1 MVGIKLKITS
11 KVLTMD
17 NLFTQNYEILRYSL
31 ARSKV
36 DANKY
41 HGRITVSI
49 DGTIKTVRGELDEIV
64 VIRANDKFIY
74 LELSKLFF

>member
-1 MVGIKLKITS
+1 
-11 KVLTMD
+11 MD

-36 DANKY
+36 DASKY

-49 DGTIKTVRGELDEIV
+49 DGTIKTVSGELDEIV
-64 VIRANDKFIY
+64 AIRANDKFIY

>member
-1 MVGIKLKITS
+1 
-11 KVLTMD
+11 MD

-36 DANKY
+36 DASKY
-41 HGRITVSI
+41 HGRITVNI
-49 DGTIKTVRGELDEIV
+49 NGTIKTVRGELDEIV

>member
-1 MVGIKLKITS
+1 
-11 KVLTMD
+11 MD

-49 DGTIKTVRGELDEIV
+49 DGTIKTVSGELDEIV

-74 LELSKLFF
+74 LELSKLLRK